1 MAVFLNTDAAY
12 QDFQMLRNDEFFT
25 DKTGMI
31 EKISRKINTKN
42 RFICITK
49 PRRFGKTSILN
60 MLGAYYGKSC
70 CSKALFDGLQA
81 SRCEACERH
90 RNQYDVIKISF
101 NELSW
106 KGKEYSDYIGR
117 FQKMLEQD
125 IREAYP
131 ALCGREFDSL
141 PDLITASGGRFL
153 FLIDEWDYIFSQ
165 ENCREYHDDF
175 LELLRDLLKDRPY
188 VVFAYM
194 TGVLPVKQYSTGS
207 ALNMFDEY
215 TMLNDAYFDEYFG
228 FTQQETEQLC
238 QKQSKLSMSEIS
250 EWYDGYVTDEGKRL
264 YNPRS
269 VVMALGRGKCQ
280 SYWTRTGRMDEVL
293 YFLKYN
299 IAEVRDDVIKMVNGQ
314 SVKTDIWREYTAG
327 QEPPSSRKE
336 IYAAMIIYGMLSYH
350 ERELRI
356 PNQELMLEFQKALED
371 NEFDEVAQLVRNS
384 SEVLSATLEQKADK
398 VQLYLHSIHN
408 SEIPVLKDN
417 DENSLA
423 CVVTLAYLAARNKY
437 QIVREEKGGKGN
449 ADFLFYPKVKSLPG
463 IVIELKADGTPQAA
477 IRQIK
482 EKEYCEK
489 LKREHPGKIL
499 LVGISYHTKKKEH
512 QCRIEKVH
520 GF

>member
-1 MAVFLNTDAAY
+1 M
-12 QDFQMLRNDEFFT
+12 
-25 DKTGMI
+25 
-31 EKISRKINTKN
+31 
-42 RFICITK
+42 
-49 PRRFGKTSILN
+49 
-60 MLGAYYGKSC
+60 
-70 CSKALFDGLQA
+70 
-81 SRCEACERH
+81 
-90 RNQYDVIKISF
+90 
-101 NELSW
+101 
-106 KGKEYSDYIGR
+106 
-117 FQKMLEQD
+117 
-125 IREAYP
+125 
-131 ALCGREFDSL
+131 
-141 PDLITASGGRFL
+141 

-299 IAEVRDDVIKMVNGQ
+299 IVEVRDDVIKMVNGQ

-371 NEFDEVAQLVRNS
+371 NEFWQ
-384 SEVLSATLEQKADK
+384 Q
-398 VQLYLHSIHN
+398 
-408 SEIPVLKDN
+408 
-417 DENSLA
+417 
-423 CVVTLAYLAARNKY
+423 
-437 QIVREEKGGKGN
+437 
-449 ADFLFYPKVKSLPG
+449 G
-463 IVIELKADGTPQAA
+463 IK
-477 IRQIK
+477 
-482 EKEYCEK
+482 
-489 LKREHPGKIL
+489 
-499 LVGISYHTKKKEH
+499 
-512 QCRIEKVH
+512 
-520 GF
+520 